1 MPLDVGQLESRLGHT
16 WLDRELLVQAL
27 THRSFGARNN
37 ERLEFLGDGV
47 LNCVV
52 GLMLYRQFPDLPEG
66 RLSRLRA
73 NLVNQDTL
81 HEIAQDLDIGSH
93 LRLGEGELKSGGA
106 QRPSILADALES
118 LLGSAML
125 DAGFEAAQAIVQRL
139 FSPKI
144 IAINPSQQGKDAKTR
159 LQEWLQPRRMG
170 LPSYNLTDTAG
181 QAHAQTF
188 HVECRIDALKLAT
201 RGHGPSRKAA
211 EQMAAE
217 AALARLEEEG
227 AGSASGVKGRAQRK
241 GVESPPPP
249 EKRRQ

>member
-1 MPLDVGQLESRLGHT
+1 MPAGTGQLETRLGHV
-16 WLDRELLVQAL
+16 WRNRDLLAQAL
-27 THRSFGARNN
+27 THRSFGARNY

-52 GLMLYRQFPDLPEG
+52 GLMLYQRFPELPEG

-73 NLVNQDTL
+73 NLVNQDSL
-81 HEIAQDLDIGSH
+81 HEIALQLDLGSH

-118 LLGSAML
+118 LLGSALL
-125 DAGFEAAQAIVQRL
+125 DAGFDMAQAMVERL
-139 FSPKI
+139 FNAKI
-144 IAINPSQQGKDAKTR
+144 EVINPNQQGKDAKTR

-170 LPSYNLTDTAG
+170 LPNYTLIETAG

-188 HVECRIDALKLAT
+188 HVECRIEALKLFT

-211 EQMAAE
+211 EQMAAD
-217 AALARLEEEG
+217 AALASLEGQG
-227 AGSASGVKGRAQRK
+227 ARGKGQ
-241 GVESPPPP
+241 GTP
-249 EKRRQ
+249 

>member
-1 MPLDVGQLESRLGHT
+1 MSAGTGQLETHLGHV
-16 WLDRELLVQAL
+16 WRNRELLNQAL
-27 THRSFGARNN
+27 THRSFGARNY

-52 GLMLYRQFPDLPEG
+52 GLMLYQRFPELPEG

-73 NLVNQDTL
+73 NLVNQDSL
-81 HEIAQDLDIGSH
+81 HEIALLLDLGSH

-118 LLGSAML
+118 LLGSALL
-125 DAGFEAAQAIVQRL
+125 DAGFDVAQAMVERL
-139 FSPKI
+139 FNAKVD
-144 IAINPSQQGKDAKTR
+144 AINPNQQGKDAKTR

-170 LPSYNLTDTAG
+170 LPNYNLVETAG

-188 HVECRIDALKLAT
+188 HVECRIEALKLVT
-201 RGHGPSRKAA
+201 HGQGPSRKAA

-217 AALARLEEEG
+217 AALAALEG
-227 AGSASGVKGRAQRK
+227 QAARGKHPDGHKGQGK
-241 GVESPPPP
+241 T
-249 EKRRQ
+249 